1 MSHKPSWHKGPNENP
16 DNNLISK
23 ESNNINES
31 FINLLQNDEFHSIFL
46 GRDNTTFD
54 INEEFI
60 GVDIDNYDFVQGDR
74 LDSLDNGRYFLKINK
89 F

>member
-1 MSHKPSWHKGPNENP
+1 M
-16 DNNLISK
+16 ISK
-23 ESNNINES
+23 ESNNINEA

-60 GVDIDNYDFVQGDR
+60 GVDIDNYDFVQGKMKM
-74 LDSLDNGRYFLKINK
+74 GTA
-89 F
+89 